1 MQPTRPA
8 PRLAVALLW
17 ACAVQGAAS
26 APARPEVAAPAA
38 FEQGLQLQGIGFQV
52 SSPNKAANNTVH
64 IVPSG
69 LQVDNNP
76 IDWQVAGH
84 VVGAE
89 VADLN
94 ADGSPELY
102 VYVRGPAPWR
112 HGALLAFSANQRKSL
127 SMVNLPELGSHRGAD
142 KGYQGHDEM
151 AARREPVHAALPP
164 VWQGRRPR
172 QADRAHAATAIQAG
186 QGRSIVGAHA
196 GPHGRVLS
204 RSFSQ
209 RSSPSCAALACTLT

>member
-1 MQPTRPA
+1 MQPTHPA

-127 SMVNLPELGSHRGAD
+127 SMVNVPELGSHRGAD

-151 AARREPVHAALPP
+151 AVVENRFMRRFPLFGKDGDPAKPT
-164 VWQGRRPR
+164 GRTR
-172 QADRAHAATAIQAG
+172 QLQYKLTKGEASWVLTLDRM
-186 QGRSIVGAHA
+186 VE
-196 GPHGRVLS
+196 
-204 RSFSQ
+204 F
-209 RSSPSCAALACTLT
+209 